1 MHPFNY
7 FQFLLFSLFLFFTPI
22 ASSKIVLDKVHIGAI
37 ISLTGEFS
45 SEAIILKERYDKE
58 TQDINKKGGL
68 SIGGKTYL
76 FNVNYYD
83 DESNLLRAN
92 NLIKRLINH
101 EGFQYLIIPQTL
113 EVSDSIKN
121 LIKTENIS
129 IKSSIH
135 AIKDYKKAFETVNS
149 VDNKRIKQFILNDD

>member
-7 FQFLLFSLFLFFTPI
+7 FRFLLFSLFLFFTPI
-22 ASSKIVLDKVHIGAI
+22 ASSKIVSDKVHIGAI

-45 SEAIILKERYDKE
+45 SEAIIFKERYDKE
-58 TQDINKKGGL
+58 TQDINKAGGL

-129 IKSSIH
+129 IKTSIH

>member
-45 SEAIILKERYDKE
+45 SEAIIFKEKYDKE
-58 TQDINKKGGL
+58 TQDINKAGGL
-68 SIGGKTYL
+68 RINSKSYL
-76 FNVNYYD
+76 LNVNYYD

>member
-7 FQFLLFSLFLFFTPI
+7 FRFLLLSLFLFFTTV
-22 ASSKIVLDKVHIGAI
+22 ASSKVVLDKVYIGAI

-45 SEAIILKERYDKE
+45 SESNIFKEKYDKE
-58 TQDINKKGGL
+58 TRDINKAGGL
-68 SIGGKTYL
+68 NIGGKSYL

-129 IKSSIH
+129 IKTSIH

>member
-7 FQFLLFSLFLFFTPI
+7 FRFLLFSLFLFFTPI

-37 ISLTGEFS
+37 ISLTGDFS

-58 TQDINKKGGL
+58 TQDINKAGGL

-76 FNVNYYD
+76 LNVNYYD

-113 EVSDSIKN
+113 EVSDSITN

>member
-7 FQFLLFSLFLFFTPI
+7 FRFLLLSLFLLFTTE
-22 ASSKIVLDKVHIGAI
+22 ASSKVVLDKVYIGAI

-45 SEAIILKERYDKE
+45 SESNIFKEKYDKE
-58 TQDINKKGGL
+58 TQDINKAGGL

-113 EVSDSIKN
+113 EVSDSVKN
-121 LIKTENIS
+121 LINTENIS
-129 IKSSIH
+129 IKTSIN
-135 AIKDYKKAFETVNS
+135 AMKDYKKAFEKVNS

>member
-7 FQFLLFSLFLFFTPI
+7 FRFLLFSLFLFFTPI

-37 ISLTGEFS
+37 ISLTGDFS
-45 SEAIILKERYDKE
+45 SEAIILKEKYDKE
-58 TQDINKKGGL
+58 TQDINKQGGL

-129 IKSSIH
+129 IKASIH

>member
-7 FQFLLFSLFLFFTPI
+7 FRFLLFSLFLFFTPI

-37 ISLTGEFS
+37 ISLTGDFS

-58 TQDINKKGGL
+58 TQEINKAGGL
-68 SIGGKTYL
+68 SIGGKSYL
-76 FNVNYYD
+76 FKINYYD

-92 NLIKRLINH
+92 NLVKRLINH
-101 EGFQYLIIPQTL
+101 EGFEYLIIPQTL

-121 LIKTENIS
+121 LIKAENIS
-129 IKSSIH
+129 IKASIH

>member
-7 FQFLLFSLFLFFTPI
+7 FRLLLLSLFVLFTPV

-45 SEAIILKERYDKE
+45 SEAIIFKERYDKE
-58 TQDINKKGGL
+58 TQDINKAGGL
-68 SIGGKTYL
+68 MIGGKSYL

-121 LIKTENIS
+121 LIKAENIS
-129 IKSSIH
+129 IKASIN

>member
-7 FQFLLFSLFLFFTPI
+7 FRLLLLSLFVLFTPV

-45 SEAIILKERYDKE
+45 SEAITFKERYDKE
-58 TQDINKKGGL
+58 TQDINKAGGL
-68 SIGGKTYL
+68 MIGGKSYL

-121 LIKTENIS
+121 LIKAENIS
-129 IKSSIH
+129 IKASIH

>member
-7 FQFLLFSLFLFFTPI
+7 FRFLLFSLFLFFTPI

-58 TQDINKKGGL
+58 TQDINKEGGL
-68 SIGGKTYL
+68 SIGGKTYS

-92 NLIKRLINH
+92 NLIKRLISH

-129 IKSSIH
+129 VKASIH

>member
-1 MHPFNY
+1 MYPFNY

-37 ISLTGEFS
+37 ISLTGDFS

-58 TQDINKKGGL
+58 TQDINKEGGL

-76 FNVNYYD
+76 FNINYYD

-113 EVSDSIKN
+113 DVSDSVKN

-129 IKSSIH
+129 IKTSIH

>member
-7 FQFLLFSLFLFFTPI
+7 FRFLLFSLFLFFTPI

-37 ISLTGEFS
+37 ISLTGDFS
-45 SEAIILKERYDKE
+45 SEAIILKEKYDKE
-58 TQDINKKGGL
+58 TQDINKQGGL

>member
-1 MHPFNY
+1 MHPFIY
-7 FQFLLFSLFLFFTPI
+7 FRFLLFILFLFISPV

-45 SEAIILKERYDKE
+45 SEAITFKERYDKE
-58 TQDINKKGGL
+58 TQDINKAGGL
-68 SIGGKTYL
+68 MIGGKSYS

-129 IKSSIH
+129 VKASIH
-135 AIKDYKKAFETVNS
+135 AIKDYKKAFEMVNS

>member
-1 MHPFNY
+1 MYPFNY
-7 FQFLLFSLFLFFTPI
+7 FRFLLFSLFLFFTPI

-37 ISLTGEFS
+37 ISLTGDFS

-58 TQDINKKGGL
+58 TQEINKAGGL
-68 SIGGKTYL
+68 SIGGKSY
-76 FNVNYYD
+76 FFKINYYD

-149 VDNKRIKQFILNDD
+149 VDNKRIKQLILNDD

>member
-7 FQFLLFSLFLFFTPI
+7 FRLLLLSLFVLFTPV

-45 SEAIILKERYDKE
+45 SEAITFKERYDKE
-58 TQDINKKGGL
+58 TQDINKAGGL
-68 SIGGKTYL
+68 MIGGKSYS

-129 IKSSIH
+129 VKASIH

>member
-7 FQFLLFSLFLFFTPI
+7 FRLLLLSLFVLFTPV

-45 SEAIILKERYDKE
+45 SEAITFKERYDKE
-58 TQDINKKGGL
+58 TQDINKAGGL
-68 SIGGKTYL
+68 MIGGKSYS

-129 IKSSIH
+129 VKASIH

-149 VDNKRIKQFILNDD
+149 VDNKRIKQFILNND

>member
-7 FQFLLFSLFLFFTPI
+7 FRLLLLSLFVLFTPV

-45 SEAIILKERYDKE
+45 SEAIIFKERYDKE
-58 TQDINKKGGL
+58 TQDINKAGGL
-68 SIGGKTYL
+68 MIGGKSYL

-129 IKSSIH
+129 VKASIH

>member
-7 FQFLLFSLFLFFTPI
+7 FRFLLFSLFLFFTPI

-58 TQDINKKGGL
+58 TQYINKEGGL

-113 EVSDSIKN
+113 EVSDSIKD

>member
-7 FQFLLFSLFLFFTPI
+7 FRFLLFSLFLFFTPI

-58 TQDINKKGGL
+58 IQDINKEGGL

-76 FNVNYYD
+76 FNVNYYN

>member
-7 FQFLLFSLFLFFTPI
+7 FRFLLFSLFLFFTPI
-22 ASSKIVLDKVHIGAI
+22 ASSKIVSDKVHIGAI
-37 ISLTGEFS
+37 ISLTGDFS

-58 TQDINKKGGL
+58 TQDINKEGGL

-121 LIKTENIS
+121 LIKAENIS
-129 IKSSIH
+129 IKASIH

>member
-7 FQFLLFSLFLFFTPI
+7 FRFLLFSLFLFFTPI
-22 ASSKIVLDKVHIGAI
+22 ASSKVVLDKVHIGTI

-58 TQDINKKGGL
+58 TQDINKEEGL

-76 FNVNYYD
+76 FNINYYD

-113 EVSDSIKN
+113 EVSDSITN

-149 VDNKRIKQFILNDD
+149 LDNKRIKQFILNDN

>member
-7 FQFLLFSLFLFFTPI
+7 FRFLLFSLFLFFTPI

-37 ISLTGEFS
+37 ISLTGDFS
-45 SEAIILKERYDKE
+45 SEAIILKEKYDKE
-58 TQDINKKGGL
+58 TQDINKQGGL

-121 LIKTENIS
+121 LIKAENIS
-129 IKSSIH
+129 IKASIH

>member
-7 FQFLLFSLFLFFTPI
+7 FRFLLFILFLFISPV

-45 SEAIILKERYDKE
+45 SESNIFKEKYDKE
-58 TQDINKKGGL
+58 TQDINKAGGL
-68 SIGGKTYL
+68 SIAGKSYL

-129 IKSSIH
+129 VKASIH

>member
-7 FQFLLFSLFLFFTPI
+7 FRFLLFSLFLFFTPI

-37 ISLTGEFS
+37 ISLTGDFS

-58 TQDINKKGGL
+58 TQDINKQGGL

-76 FNVNYYD
+76 FNINYYD

-113 EVSDSIKN
+113 EVSDSITN

>member
-1 MHPFNY
+1 MHLFNY
-7 FQFLLFSLFLFFTPI
+7 FRFLLLSLFLFFTPV
-22 ASSKIVLDKVHIGAI
+22 ASSKIVSDKVHIGAI

-45 SEAIILKERYDKE
+45 SEAIIFKERYDKE
-58 TQDINKKGGL
+58 TQDINKAGGL
-68 SIGGKTYL
+68 RIGGKSYL
-76 FNVNYYD
+76 LNVNYYD

-92 NLIKRLINH
+92 NLIKRLINY

-113 EVSDSIKN
+113 EVSENIKN
-121 LIKTENIS
+121 LIKAENIS
-129 IKSSIH
+129 IKASIH

>member
-7 FQFLLFSLFLFFTPI
+7 FRFLLFILFLFI
-22 ASSKIVLDKVHIGAI
+22 SSVASSKIVLDKVHIGAI
-37 ISLTGEFS
+37 ISLSGEFS
-45 SEAIILKERYDKE
+45 SESNIFKEKYDKE
-58 TQDINKKGGL
+58 TQNINKAGGL
-68 SIGGKTYL
+68 RIGGKSYFL
-76 FNVNYYD
+76 KINYYD

-101 EGFQYLIIPQTL
+101 EGFQYLIIPKSL
-113 EVSDSIKN
+113 EVSDSVKN

-129 IKSSIH
+129 IKTSIH

>member
-7 FQFLLFSLFLFFTPI
+7 FRFLLFSLFLFFTPI
-22 ASSKIVLDKVHIGAI
+22 ASSKIVLDKVHIGTI

-58 TQDINKKGGL
+58 TQNINKAGGL

-76 FNVNYYD
+76 LNVNYYD

-113 EVSDSIKN
+113 EVSDSITN

>member
-1 MHPFNY
+1 MYPFNY
-7 FQFLLFSLFLFFTPI
+7 FRFLLFGLFLFFTPI
-22 ASSKIVLDKVHIGAI
+22 ASSKIVLDKVHIGTI

-58 TQDINKKGGL
+58 TQDINKAGGL

-113 EVSDSIKN
+113 EVSDSVKN
-121 LIKTENIS
+121 LINTENIS
-129 IKSSIH
+129 IKTSIN
-135 AIKDYKKAFETVNS
+135 AIKDYKKAFEKVNS

>member
-7 FQFLLFSLFLFFTPI
+7 FRFLLLSLFLFFTTEV
-22 ASSKIVLDKVHIGAI
+22 SSKVVLDKVYIGAI

-45 SEAIILKERYDKE
+45 SESNIFKEKYDKE
-58 TQDINKKGGL
+58 TQDINKAGGL
-68 SIGGKTYL
+68 NIGGKSYL

-113 EVSDSIKN
+113 EVSDSVKN
-121 LIKTENIS
+121 LINTENIS
-129 IKSSIH
+129 IKTSIN
-135 AIKDYKKAFETVNS
+135 AIKDYKKAFEKVNS

>member
-1 MHPFNY
+1 MYPFNY
-7 FQFLLFSLFLFFTPI
+7 FRFLLLSLFLFFTPV
-22 ASSKIVLDKVHIGAI
+22 ASSKIVSDKVHIGAI

-45 SEAIILKERYDKE
+45 SEAIILKEKYDKE
-58 TQDINKKGGL
+58 TQEINKAGGL
-68 SIGGKTYL
+68 SIGGKYYL

-83 DESNLLRAN
+83 DESNILRAN

-101 EGFQYLIIPQTL
+101 DGFQYLIVPQAL

-129 IKSSIH
+129 IKTSIH

>member
-1 MHPFNY
+1 MHPLNY
-7 FQFLLFSLFLFFTPI
+7 FRFLLFSLFLFFTPI

-58 TQDINKKGGL
+58 TQDINKAGGL

-76 FNVNYYD
+76 LNVNYYD

-121 LIKTENIS
+121 LIKAENIS
-129 IKSSIH
+129 IKASIH

>member
-7 FQFLLFSLFLFFTPI
+7 FRFLLFSLFLFFTPI

-58 TQDINKKGGL
+58 TQDINKEGGL

-121 LIKTENIS
+121 LIKAENIS
-129 IKSSIH
+129 IKASIH

-149 VDNKRIKQFILNDD
+149 VDNKRIKQFILNDN

>member
-7 FQFLLFSLFLFFTPI
+7 FRFLLFSLFLFFTPI

-58 TQDINKKGGL
+58 TQDINKEEGL

-76 FNVNYYD
+76 FNINYYD

-113 EVSDSIKN
+113 EVSDNIKN

-129 IKSSIH
+129 IKTSIH

-149 VDNKRIKQFILNDD
+149 VDNKRIKQFILNND

>member
-7 FQFLLFSLFLFFTPI
+7 FRFLLFSLFLFFTPI
-22 ASSKIVLDKVHIGAI
+22 ASSKIVSDKVHIGAI
-37 ISLTGEFS
+37 ISLTGDFS

-58 TQDINKKGGL
+58 TQDINKQGGL

-121 LIKTENIS
+121 LIKAENIS
-129 IKSSIH
+129 IKASIH

>member
-7 FQFLLFSLFLFFTPI
+7 FRFLLFSLFLFFTPV
-22 ASSKIVLDKVHIGAI
+22 ASSKIVSDKVHIGAI
-37 ISLTGEFS
+37 ISLTGKFS
-45 SEAIILKERYDKE
+45 SEAIIFKERYDKE
-58 TQDINKKGGL
+58 TQEINKAGGL
-68 SIGGKTYL
+68 SIGGKSYL
-76 FNVNYYD
+76 FIINYYD

-101 EGFQYLIIPQTL
+101 EGFEYLIIPQTL

-121 LIKTENIS
+121 LIKVENIS
-129 IKSSIH
+129 IKASIH

>member
-7 FQFLLFSLFLFFTPI
+7 FRLLLLSLFVLFTPV

-45 SEAIILKERYDKE
+45 SEAITFKERYDKE
-58 TQDINKKGGL
+58 TQDINKAGGL
-68 SIGGKTYL
+68 MIGGKSYS

-129 IKSSIH
+129 IKTSIH

>member
-7 FQFLLFSLFLFFTPI
+7 FRFLLFSLFLFFTPI
-22 ASSKIVLDKVHIGAI
+22 ASSKIVLDKVHIGTI
-37 ISLTGEFS
+37 ISLTGEIS

-58 TQDINKKGGL
+58 TQDINKEGGL

-76 FNVNYYD
+76 LNVNYYD

>member
-7 FQFLLFSLFLFFTPI
+7 FRFLLFSLFLFFTPI

-58 TQDINKKGGL
+58 TQDINKEGGL

>member
-7 FQFLLFSLFLFFTPI
+7 FRLLLLSLFVLFTPV

-45 SEAIILKERYDKE
+45 SEAIIFKERYDKE
-58 TQDINKKGGL
+58 TQDINKAGGL
-68 SIGGKTYL
+68 MIGGKTYS

-129 IKSSIH
+129 VKASIH
-135 AIKDYKKAFETVNS
+135 AIKDYKKAFEEVNS
-149 VDNKRIKQFILNDD
+149 LDNKRIKQFILNDD

>member
-7 FQFLLFSLFLFFTPI
+7 FRFLLFILFLFISPV

-45 SEAIILKERYDKE
+45 SEAITFKERYDKE
-58 TQDINKKGGL
+58 TQDINKAGGL
-68 SIGGKTYL
+68 MIGGKSYS

-129 IKSSIH
+129 VKASIH
-135 AIKDYKKAFETVNS
+135 AIKDYKKAFEMVNS